1 MGYQQNNGNKKFN
14 NNNRGGYK
22 PQNDRPRNKII
33 SFPLVMSGTT
43 SNDRTYDVN
52 DALASLETLKDNNTF
67 SMLSVP
73 VHISR
78 ALLENN
84 PERRGTTSVGFIRT
98 VNISDLT
105 VDVTI
110 YGNQVETIEGLS
122 LNLVPRMLVK
132 DERVMTFL
140 GFDLVEA

>member
-1 MGYQQNNGNKKFN
+1 MGYQQNNNNKKY

-22 PQNDRPRNKII
+22 PQNDRPRNKVI

-43 SNDRTYDVN
+43 PNDRTYDVN

-84 PERRGTTSVGFIRT
+84 PERRGTTNVGFIKT

-132 DERVMTFL
+132 DERVVTFL
-140 GFDLVEA
+140 SFDLVEA

>member
-1 MGYQQNNGNKKFN
+1 MGYQQNNNNKKY

-22 PQNDRPRNKII
+22 PQNDRPRNKVI

-43 SNDRTYDVN
+43 PNDRTYDVN